1 MSTDIEFE
9 TGQIVRLK
17 SEGGGLILLSEATVF
32 LMVFTLVSGSRE
44 KSSSKGMSKLRV

>member
-17 SEGGGLILLSEATVF
+17 SEGGLILLSEATVF